1 MTDLAQPASSPSA
14 SYWEDFVD
22 IFYAP
27 SSVFARREHGNPWIP
42 MLFSTV
48 IFALLMYAS
57 TQLLAPMW
65 DAEWS
70 RASAKIME
78 KNPQITADQLAQMR
92 SFSSVGVIMTGV
104 FAVPLMM
111 LVAGLVSW
119 IVGKL
124 LDARQ
129 TLRAAF
135 VVAAF
140 ATFPFLLEQVV
151 YLLQGVLMD
160 PASLTSR
167 WAVVVSPARFMNP
180 DGSAVLLA
188 LAERLNPFNIWFAAL
203 LAIGLKVTGRITT
216 RQAAIAGVVLWI
228 LGALP
233 AAFAAGQ

>member
-1 MTDLAQPASSPSA
+1 MTDSVQPTSATSA

-22 IFYAP
+22 IYYAP
-27 SSVFARREHGNPWIP
+27 SGVFARREHGNPWIP
-42 MLFSTV
+42 MLFATV
-48 IFALLMYAS
+48 IYALLAYAS
-57 TQLLAPMW
+57 SRVLAPMW

-70 RASAKIME
+70 RASVKILE
-78 KNPQITADQLAQMR
+78 KNPQLTSDQLAKMR
-92 SFSSVGVIMTGV
+92 GFASISVMMTGV
-104 FAVPLMM
+104 LAIPLMV
-111 LVAGLVSW
+111 LFGGLLTW

-124 LDARQ
+124 LDAKQ
-129 TLRAAF
+129 GLRTAF
-135 VVAAF
+135 LVAAF

-151 YLLQGVLMD
+151 YLVEGALMD

-167 WAVVVSPARFMNP
+167 WAIALSPARLMDP
-180 DGSAVLLA
+180 DGSAVLLT

-203 LAIGLKVTGRITT
+203 LAIGLKVTGRISA